1 MAESEEVPVENSPDV
16 RSVVSVR
23 LNQQELNSIAAA
35 AARSAGVPLSA
46 YIRNA
51 ALTSA
56 AAIDLDAV
64 RREVAATIHA
74 LTDLVRV
81 LDKAA

>member
-23 LNQQELNSIAAA
+23 LNQQELNSIAA